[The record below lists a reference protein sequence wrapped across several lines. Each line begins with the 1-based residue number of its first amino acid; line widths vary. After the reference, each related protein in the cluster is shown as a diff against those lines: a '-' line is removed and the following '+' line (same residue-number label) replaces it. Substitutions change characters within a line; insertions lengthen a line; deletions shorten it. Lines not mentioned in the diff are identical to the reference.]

1 MLVYSLSNISFKED
15 CTVPITDTKGFFSG
29 TKIISPSCSI
39 ISSSEFLYF
48 NALYKQVKEGNA
60 PVDNSSITDIEELYI
75 WNEWNKLRG
84 NNQELVMNKYCDHL
98 TLIINW
104 QNKKIY
110 KYD

>member
-1 MLVYSLSNISFKED
+1 MVSMNFFDKKSEKFKTLILNKKD
-15 CTVPITDTKGFFSG
+15 KYYLG
-29 TKIISPSCSI
+29 
-39 ISSSEFLYF
+39 
-48 NALYKQVKEGNA
+48 ALYKQVKEGDA
-60 PVDNSSITDIEELYI
+60 SIDNTNIIDPDELCI